1 MSLAVEDHLEIAEG
15 ELTVADLV
23 DRFGPIPIRRI
34 LLSPSPG
41 TATEEDVVDLDDHED
56 RLCELI
62 DGILVEKTVGFY
74 ESYLT
79 VAIIALLSNYVREHK
94 LGIVLGTDGMILLSP
109 GLVRIPD
116 VSFISWNRLPGHKV
130 PRDPI
135 CTVIPDLAVEV
146 LSRGNTKK
154 EMDRKLTDY
163 FTAGVRQVWYVY
175 PKKREIQVFH
185 SLQEFQTLTDK
196 QTLEGGD
203 VLPGFSVEV
212 KSFFPE

>member
-1 MSLAVEDHLEIAEG
+1 MSIAIEDAIEDTVE
-15 ELTVADLV
+15 ELTVADLL

-34 LLSPSPG
+34 RFTDPPG
-41 TATEEDVVDLDDHED
+41 TATEEDVVALDDHED
-56 RLCELI
+56 RLCELV

-79 VAIIALLSNYVREHK
+79 VAIIALLNNYVREHK

-130 PRDPI
+130 PRDSI

-146 LSRGNTKK
+146 LSRSNTKK
-154 EMDRKLTDY
+154 EMERKLTDY

-175 PKKREIQVFH
+175 PKNREIQVFH
-185 SLQEFQTLTDK
+185 SPQDFQLLTDK
-196 QTLEGGD
+196 QTLDGGD

-212 KSFFPE
+212 KNIFAE